1 MARSVLIVDDHPGFR
16 AQARALL
23 AAAGYAVVGEA
34 ADGESGVRVARDLSP
49 DVVLLDV
56 QLPDITGFE
65 VVRLVHGEPD
75 PPAIVLIS
83 SRDACDYGSR
93 IGRSGACGFIPK
105 AELSA
110 RTLAAVLGHLRVEVT
125 DDTRADLSEIPP
137 IAVNPRRARRHRSP
151 ASHSRPESGRRGRSR
166 SGGRLCS

>member
-1 MARSVLIVDDHPGFR
+1 LNASIGAVTCRVLIVDDHPGFR

-23 AAAGYAVVGEA
+23 VAAGYEVVGEA
-34 ADGESGVRVARDLSP
+34 ADGESGVRVTRELSP

-65 VVRLVHGEPD
+65 VVQLVCGGPD

-83 SRDACDYGSR
+83 SRDAADYGRR
-93 IGRSGACGFIPK
+93 IERSGALGFICK

-110 RTLAAVLGHLRVEVT
+110 GALAAVLEG
-125 DDTRADLSEIPP
+125 
-137 IAVNPRRARRHRSP
+137 ARR
-151 ASHSRPESGRRGRSR
+151 
-166 SGGRLCS
+166 

>member
-1 MARSVLIVDDHPGFR
+1 MPCSVLIVDDHPGFR

-23 AAAGYAVVGEA
+23 VAAGYRVVGEA

-65 VVRLVHGEPD
+65 VVARVQGQPD
-75 PPAIVLIS
+75 PPVIVLIS
-83 SRDACDYGSR
+83 SRDAADYGSR
-93 IGRSGACGFIPK
+93 IRRSGALGFISK

-110 RTLAAVLGHLRVEVT
+110 RALESVLATGAGE
-125 DDTRADLSEIPP
+125 
-137 IAVNPRRARRHRSP
+137 
-151 ASHSRPESGRRGRSR
+151 RP
-166 SGGRLCS
+166 

>member
-1 MARSVLIVDDHPGFR
+1 MRSACLNASIGAVTRRVLIVDDHPGFR

-23 AAAGYAVVGEA
+23 AAAGYEVVGEA

-65 VVRLVHGEPD
+65 VVRLVQAAPD

-83 SRDACDYGSR
+83 SRDAADYGRR
-93 IGRSGACGFIPK
+93 IERSGVRGFISK
-105 AELSA
+105 ADLTA
-110 RTLAAVLGHLRVEVT
+110 RTLEAALG
-125 DDTRADLSEIPP
+125 
-137 IAVNPRRARRHRSP
+137 
-151 ASHSRPESGRRGRSR
+151 ESGP
-166 SGGRLCS
+166 